1 MSVSAKIV
9 VYATQ
14 WCPFCNRAR
23 QLLEYK
29 QAKYELIDVGLEPNR
44 RVEMMQL
51 SSGAHTV
58 PQIFINGEHIGGC
71 DDLYALEHRDQL
83 DSKLNPD
90 T

>member
-23 QLLEYK
+23 QLLEHK
-29 QAKYELIDVGLEPNR
+29 QAKYELIDIGLEPNR

-51 SSGAHTV
+51 SGGAHTV

-71 DDLYALEHRDQL
+71 DDLFALEHRDQL
-83 DSKLNPD
+83 DNKLNPD